1 MLELQDSSPG
11 SGSPMSVRGN
21 IFAHLPVTRKLF
33 AIVGVF
39 VAIVICVFYLG
50 VVRSDILSGIRA
62 YVGGEGLW
70 SKAQKKA
77 VLSLIR
83 YGETGSESDYQEYLV
98 DIAVPVG
105 DKVARLE
112 LERQRPDM
120 AVVQRG
126 FVQGRNSPED
136 VESMARLFRRFRHV
150 GYMAQAI
157 AIWTEADHYIDQLR
171 QLAADLNQEE
181 DSGHPDPN
189 KVRQI
194 KGQIA
199 TIDARLT
206 PLEDQFS
213 ATLGQGARWINGVLA
228 AVTFVASA
236 LLLFIGIGLSVAV
249 LRQIRNSDERYRNL
263 IETANDAILVID
275 DETRLILEANNKAC
289 ELLGIPHRSL
299 VGMRDDQLYPIARRE
314 QYRRHLTPPPGG
326 TARGGELELRRADD
340 STVPVEVSAGTAEI
354 GGRRAIIAIF
364 RDIRDRLEAAAVLRR
379 SEERFGHLIQN
390 LSDVITVVAVDGTML
405 YHSPSVERICGYR
418 PSELLGKS
426 LLDFI
431 HPEDLASVRA
441 VLQRLILDGGTAVP
455 PDFRFQRKDGSWVWL
470 EAFANNLQN
479 DAAVGGVV
487 VTSRDVSARRALEE
501 QVRQAQKMEAVGR
514 LAGGIAH
521 DFNNLLMVIRGY
533 AEIVMEH
540 TAAVPG
546 VRQNAET
553 IVRTAERAANL
564 TRQLLTF
571 TRKHVFTSQAID
583 LNALVGGLGDVL
595 SGLVGE
601 EIELGVKLD
610 SRLSAI
616 SGDPGQIE
624 QVIMNL
630 VVNGRDAMP
639 RGGRLELE
647 TANVDVQEVPT
658 RTGVAVPPGKYVRL
672 TVSDTG
678 VGMDSDTQ
686 SHIFEPFFTTKS
698 KEKGTGLGLS
708 VVYNIVRGSGGHVW
722 VNSEPGRGSSFHV
735 YFPRV
740 DSIPEQPL
748 VPASND
754 SARIG
759 TETILVAE
767 DRPDLLWMICQYLQ
781 SLGYSVLEAKD
792 GIEAATLAE
801 QYKGTIDVLLTDV
814 VMPGMRGPEVA
825 KRLNSTRPD
834 MKVIYMSGYTEGG
847 FDSCREEGF
856 RPAASLLQK
865 PFKLDHL
872 AATIREV
879 LGAASRRS

>member
-1 MLELQDSSPG
+1 MR
-11 SGSPMSVRGN
+11 MSGN
-21 IFAHLPVTRKLF
+21 IFAHLPVAKRLF
-33 AIVGVF
+33 AIVGMF

-50 VVRSDILSGIRA
+50 AVRSDILSGIRA

-77 VLSLIR
+77 VISLIR
-83 YGETGSESDYQEYLV
+83 YRETGSEGDYQEYLAN
-98 DIAVPVG
+98 IAVPVG

-112 LERQRPDM
+112 LERQKPDM
-120 AVVQRG
+120 PVVQRG
-126 FVQGRNSPED
+126 LVQGRNSPED

-157 AIWTEADHYIDQLR
+157 AIWTQADQDIDQLR
-171 QLAADLNQEE
+171 QLAADLHQEVN
-181 DSGHPDPN
+181 SGHPDPN
-189 KVRQI
+189 KVQQI
-194 KGQIA
+194 RDQVA
-199 TIDARLT
+199 AIDARLT
-206 PLEDQFS
+206 PLEDEFS

-236 LLLFIGIGLSVAV
+236 LLLFIGIGLSLAV
-249 LRQIRNSDERYRNL
+249 LKEIRNSDERYRNL

-275 DETRLILEANNKAC
+275 DETRLILEANHKAC
-289 ELLGIPHRSL
+289 ELLAIPHRDL

-326 TARGGELELRRADD
+326 TFRGGELELRRADD

-354 GGRRAIIAIF
+354 GGRRAIVGIF
-364 RDIRDRLEAAAVLRR
+364 RDIRDRLEAASVLRR
-379 SEERFGHLIQN
+379 SEERFGYLIQN

-405 YHSPSVERICGYR
+405 YHSPSVERVGGYR

-431 HPEDLASVRA
+431 HPEDLAPVRA
-441 VLQRLILDGGTAVP
+441 VLQRLILDGGTAVF
-455 PDFRFQRKDGSWVWL
+455 PDFRFRHTNGSWVWL
-470 EAFANNLQN
+470 EAFSNNLQN

-487 VTSRDVSARRALEE
+487 VTSRDVSARRSLEE

-521 DFNNLLMVIRGY
+521 DFNNLLMVIRGC

-540 TAAVPG
+540 TAAVAR

-571 TRKHVFTSQAID
+571 ARKHVFSSQTID
-583 LNALVGGLGDVL
+583 LNALVGGMGDVL
-595 SGLVGE
+595 SGVVGE
-601 EIELGVKLD
+601 EIELRVNLD
-610 SRLSAI
+610 SRLGSI
-616 SGDPGQIE
+616 RGDLGQIE

-647 TANVDVQEVPT
+647 TADMEVQEVPT
-658 RTGVAVPPGKYVRL
+658 RTGAVVPPGKYVKL

-678 VGMDSDTQ
+678 VGMDSETQ

-708 VVYNIVRGSGGHVW
+708 VVYNIVRGSGGHLW

-740 DSIPEQPL
+740 DSIPERPL
-748 VPASND
+748 VPASDD

-767 DRPDLLWMICQYLQ
+767 DRPDLLWMVCQYLQ

-792 GIEAATLAE
+792 GVEAATLAE

-825 KRLNSTRPD
+825 KRLTATRPD
-834 MKVIYMSGYTEGG
+834 IKVIYMSGYTEGSFG
-847 FDSCREEGF
+847 SRSDEELG
-856 RPAASLLQK
+856 PTCSLLQK
-865 PFKLDHL
+865 PFRLDHL

-879 LGAASRRS
+879 LGAASRR

>member
-1 MLELQDSSPG
+1 
-11 SGSPMSVRGN
+11 MSASGN
-21 IFAHLPVTRKLF
+21 IFTRLPVAKKLF
-33 AIVGVF
+33 AIVGIF
-39 VAIVICVFYLG
+39 VAIVICVFCLG
-50 VVRSDILSGIRA
+50 VVRSDILSGIRG

-77 VLSLIR
+77 VLSLMR
-83 YGETGSESDYQEYLV
+83 YGETGAESDYQEYRA
-98 DIAVPVG
+98 DIAVPAG

-112 LERQRPDM
+112 LERQTPDM

-157 AIWTEADHYIDQLR
+157 TIWTQSDQYIDQLR
-171 QLAADLNQEE
+171 QLAADLHQEVN
-181 DSGHPDPN
+181 SGHRDPN
-189 KVRQI
+189 QVQQI
-194 KGQIA
+194 KDQIA

-228 AVTFVASA
+228 AVTLVASA

-249 LRQIRNSDERYRNL
+249 LKQIRNSDERYRNL

-289 ELLGIPHRSL
+289 ELLAISHREL
-299 VGMRDDQLYPIARRE
+299 VGMRDDQLYPVARRE
-314 QYRRHLTPPPGG
+314 QYRRYLTPPPGG

-340 STVPVEVSAGTAEI
+340 STVPVEVSVGAAEI
-354 GGRRAIIAIF
+354 GGRRAIVGVF

-379 SEERFGHLIQN
+379 SEERFGQLIQN
-390 LSDVITVVAVDGTML
+390 VSDVITVVAVDGTML
-405 YHSPSVERICGYR
+405 YHSPSVERIGGYR

-455 PDFRFQRKDGSWVWL
+455 PDFRFRHKNGSWVWL

-487 VTSRDVSARRALEE
+487 VISRDVSARRALEE

-533 AEIVMEH
+533 AEMVIEH
-540 TAAVPG
+540 TAASPS

-571 TRKHVFTSQAID
+571 ARKHVFSAQTID
-583 LNALVGGLGDVL
+583 LNALVSGLGDVL

-610 SRLSAI
+610 SRAGSI
-616 SGDPGQIE
+616 RGDPGQIE

-658 RTGVAVPPGKYVRL
+658 RTRAVVPPGKYVRL

-678 VGMDSDTQ
+678 VGMDSETQ

-698 KEKGTGLGLS
+698 AEKGTGLGLS
-708 VVYNIVRGSGGHVW
+708 VVYNIVRGSGGHLW

-735 YFPRV
+735 YLPRV
-740 DSIPEQPL
+740 DSIPERAL
-748 VPASND
+748 VPVPDD

-792 GIEAATLAE
+792 GLEAATLAE
-801 QYKGTIDVLLTDV
+801 QYQGTIDVLLTDV
-814 VMPGMRGPEVA
+814 VMAGMRGPELA
-825 KRLNSTRPD
+825 TRLTSTRPD
-834 MKVIYMSGYTEGG
+834 MKVIYMSGYTEGS
-847 FDSCREEGF
+847 FESCREEELS
-856 RPAASLLQK
+856 PTASLLQK

-879 LGAASRRS
+879 LGAASRR